1 MMEKESHLYILWT
14 TDNPI
19 TAMNMI
25 MTYGGNSLLKG
36 WWDKVTIII
45 WGAADHL
52 VATDPDIQARIKEM
66 IYMGAHFTACK
77 RCAQNLG
84 VEKELLEM
92 GIEVKFWGEALT
104 KLLKSGATILTV

>member
-1 MMEKESHLYILWT
+1 MM
-14 TDNPI
+14 D
-19 TAMNMI
+19 
-25 MTYGGNSLLKG
+25 
-36 WWDKVTIII
+36 
-45 WGAADHL
+45 
-52 VATDPDIQARIKEM
+52 
-66 IYMGAHFTACK
+66 MGAHFTACK